1 MTRIRIST
9 GEIIAEAKLNDTP
22 TAANIVEALPI
33 AGTVSTWGEEIYFE
47 IPVSSEL
54 DGSAREVVEEGDL
67 GYWDAGKAFCIFFGP
82 TPSSRGG
89 EIRPYSPV
97 NVVGTIIG
105 DAKVFLA
112 AKDGNAITIKS
123 AE

>member
-1 MTRIRIST
+1 MTRIRISA
-9 GEIIAEAKLNDTP
+9 GEITAEAELNDTP
-22 TAANIVEALPI
+22 TAAKIVEALPI

-47 IPVSSEL
+47 IPVTSEL

-67 GYWDAGKAFCIFFGP
+67 GYWDTGKAFCIFFGP
-82 TPSSRGG
+82 TPSSKGG

-97 NVVGTIIG
+97 NIVGGIVG

-112 AKDGNAITIKS
+112 AKDGDAITIES